1 MLLNKES
8 ILAVDDIKTEIVSV
22 PEWGGDVK
30 IRAMS
35 VKEQLDFDEYL
46 SKNTDHRDMAFYLVV
61 KCCVDES
68 GDRLFTDNDIELL
81 HKKSSKPLMRIVEA
95 IMSLNKQR
103 DGDVEEL
110 AKN

>member
-8 ILAVDDIKTEIVSV
+8 ILAADDIKTEIIPV

-30 IRAMS
+30 IKAMS

-46 SKNTDHRDMAFYLVV
+46 SKNAGPHDMAFYLVV
-61 KCCVDES
+61 KSCVDES
-68 GDRLFTDNDIELL
+68 GSRLFTDEDVTLL